1 MKSAGS
7 VSHASLIEDV
17 KGALIRNEAQDG
29 EAMTEAILCRRLKVS
44 RGAIRDALAQLESQG
59 LIERKKK
66 KGTLLRRPTLKE
78 IVDLWD
84 SRSALEGVAARLA
97 ASKIK
102 STELE
107 KLTEIIARRD
117 AAAARNDQRAVDQG
131 DIDFHQTIIDIAD
144 NGCVRDIVRNIHLF
158 DRIFRYPERGYS
170 IDDEN
175 AAYSHKAIIEALGSI
190 DPDRAEDT
198 MKRHIQHAKKRRVEA
213 MIGKVN
219 LFE

>member
-7 VSHASLIEDV
+7 VSQLSLVENV

-29 EAMTEAILCRRLKVS
+29 EAMTEAILCRRLRVS

-102 STELE
+102 PSDLE
-107 KLTEIIARRD
+107 KLTAIIAKRD
-117 AAAARNDQRAVDQG
+117 EAASRQDARLVDQY
-131 DIDFHQTIIDIAD
+131 DIDFHQLIIDIAD

-158 DRIFRYPERGYS
+158 DRIFRYPPKGYS
-170 IDDEN
+170 ADDEQ
-175 AAYSHKAIIEALGSI
+175 AAYSHQAIIGALGSN
-190 DPDRAEDT
+190 DPDRAEDV

>member
-1 MKSAGS
+1 MKSAAS
-7 VSHASLIEDV
+7 TSHEALVEDV
-17 KGALIRNEAQDG
+17 KGALIRNEAQEG

-78 IVDLWD
+78 MVDLWD
-84 SRSALEGVAARLA
+84 SRSALEGIAARLA

-102 STELE
+102 PS
-107 KLTEIIARRD
+107 EIQQLQDLIGKRD
-117 AAAARNDQRAVDQG
+117 AAAERNDARSVDQY
-131 DIDFHQTIIDIAD
+131 DIDFHQFIIDIAD

-158 DRIFRYPERGYS
+158 DRLFRYPARPYS
-170 IDDEN
+170 VDDEQ
-175 AAYSHKAIIEALGSI
+175 AEYSHKAIIEALQSN
-190 DPDRAEDT
+190 DPDRAEDV

>member
-1 MKSAGS
+1 MKAAGS
-7 VSHASLIEDV
+7 VSHLSLVEDV
-17 KGALIRNEAQDG
+17 KGALIRNEAQNG
-29 EAMTEAILCRRLKVS
+29 VAMTEAVLCRRLKVS

-78 IVDLWD
+78 IIDLWD

-97 ASKIK
+97 ASKIR
-102 STELE
+102 TEDQK
-107 KLTEIIARRD
+107 KLSDLIDKRD
-117 AAAARNDQRAVDQG
+117 AAAARNDQKQVDQG
-131 DIDFHQTIIDIAD
+131 DIDFHQLIIDIAD

-158 DRIFRYPERGYS
+158 DRIFRYPPRAYS
-170 IDDEN
+170 LDDEN
-175 AAYSHKAIIEALGSI
+175 STYSHRAIIDALASN
-190 DPDRAEDT
+190 DPDRAEDV
-198 MKRHIQHAKKRRVEA
+198 MKRHIQHAKKRRVES